1 MVIQHRLKLKKRL
14 RICVRFNDTYS
25 LLYLVKKLFY
35 KLKNI
40 NMDEVNYK
48 WVIGQGWV
56 VESENGQ
63 LKLMVEE
70 TLKEV
75 DRTINF
81 QEYLDEYSK

>member
-1 MVIQHRLKLKKRL
+1 MF
-14 RICVRFNDTYS
+14 RFNDTYS

-56 VESENGQ
+56 FESENEQ
-63 LKLMVEE
+63 L
-70 TLKEV
+70 
-75 DRTINF
+75 
-81 QEYLDEYSK
+81 

>member
-1 MVIQHRLKLKKRL
+1 MF
-14 RICVRFNDTYS
+14 RFNDKYS

-40 NMDEVNYK
+40 NMEEVNYK

-56 VESENGQ
+56 VESENEQ

-81 QEYLDEYSK
+81 QEYLDKQVQLNYCFTFGKYKYER

>member
-1 MVIQHRLKLKKRL
+1 MF
-14 RICVRFNDTYS
+14 RFNDTYS

-40 NMDEVNYK
+40 NMEEVNYK

-56 VESENGQ
+56 VESENEQ

-81 QEYLDEYSK
+81 QEYLDESSDDKQSF

>member
-1 MVIQHRLKLKKRL
+1 MS
-14 RICVRFNDTYS
+14 RFNDKYS

-40 NMDEVNYK
+40 NMEEVNYK

-56 VESENGQ
+56 VESENEQ

>member
-1 MVIQHRLKLKKRL
+1 MF
-14 RICVRFNDTYS
+14 RFNDKYS

-40 NMDEVNYK
+40 NMEEVNYK

-56 VESENGQ
+56 VESENEQ

-81 QEYLDEYSK
+81 QEYLDESSDDKQSF

>member
-1 MVIQHRLKLKKRL
+1 MF
-14 RICVRFNDTYS
+14 RFNDKYS

>member
-1 MVIQHRLKLKKRL
+1 MINN
-14 RICVRFNDTYS
+14 RFNVVYH

-40 NMDEVNYK
+40 NMEEVNYK
-48 WVIGQGWV
+48 WVIGKGWV
-56 VESENGQ
+56 VESENEQ

-75 DRTINF
+75 DKTISF